1 MKIEWDF
8 EQDMMNCWHVVDD
21 IKQLAAMVTDRNASR
36 DNIANVLLGLQVLYN
51 DRFTQL
57 MDGFMF
63 VQNNI
68 DTSWVES
75 ERDRKD
81 NTVTAEMI
89 DQYIILKQEIKKQKT
104 IENPLDYQKEDL
116 EYNEKLLDA
125 CATVLKHYMVQS
137 DLPEELQSGYI
148 TEMQMPASNNE

>member
-1 MKIEWDF
+1 MKDKFDF
-8 EQDMMNCWHVVDD
+8 EEDMMNCWHVVDD
-21 IKQLAAMVTDRNASR
+21 IKQLTAMVTDRNAST
-36 DNIANVLLGLQVLYN
+36 DNIAKVLLGLQVLYN

-75 ERDRKD
+75 ERARKD

-89 DQYIILKQEIKKQKT
+89 DQYSILKQEIKEQKT
-104 IENPLDYQKEDL
+104 IDNPKDYQKEDL
-116 EYNEKLLDA
+116 KYNEKFLDA
-125 CATVLKHYMVQS
+125 VETMLKHYTVRS
-137 DLPEELQSGYI
+137 EWPEELKDAENG
-148 TEMQMPASNNE
+148 

>member
-1 MKIEWDF
+1 MTDKFDF
-8 EQDMMNCWHVVDD
+8 EEDMMNCWHVVDD
-21 IKQLAAMVTDRNASR
+21 IKQLAAMVTDRNAST
-36 DNIANVLLGLQVLYN
+36 DNIAKVLLGLQVLYN

-75 ERDRKD
+75 ERARKD

-104 IENPLDYQKEDL
+104 IENPKGYQKEDL
-116 EYNEKLLDA
+116 KYNEKFLDA
-125 CATVLKHYMVQS
+125 VETMLKHYTVRS
-137 DLPEELQSGYI
+137 EWPEELKDAENG
-148 TEMQMPASNNE
+148 

>member
-1 MKIEWDF
+1 MKDKFDF
-8 EQDMMNCWHVVDD
+8 EEDMMNCWHVVDD
-21 IKQLAAMVTDRNASR
+21 IKQLTAMVTDRNAST
-36 DNIANVLLGLQVLYN
+36 DNIAKVLLGLQVLYN

-75 ERDRKD
+75 ERARKD

-89 DQYIILKQEIKKQKT
+89 DQYIILKQEIKEQKT
-104 IENPLDYQKEDL
+104 INNPKDYQKEDL
-116 EYNEKLLDA
+116 KYNEKFLDA
-125 CATVLKHYMVQS
+125 VETMLKHYTVRS
-137 DLPEELQSGYI
+137 EWPEELKDAENG
-148 TEMQMPASNNE
+148 

>member
-1 MKIEWDF
+1 MKDKFDF
-8 EQDMMNCWHVVDD
+8 EEDMMNCWHVVDD
-21 IKQLAAMVTDRNASR
+21 IKQLAAMVTDRNAST
-36 DNIANVLLGLQVLYN
+36 DNIAKVLLGLQVLYN

-75 ERDRKD
+75 ERARKD

-89 DQYIILKQEIKKQKT
+89 DQYSILKQEIKEQKT

-116 EYNEKLLDA
+116 KYNEKFLDA
-125 CATVLKHYMVQS
+125 VETMLKHYTVRS
-137 DLPEELQSGYI
+137 EWPEELKDAENG
-148 TEMQMPASNNE
+148 